1 MSEVGSVITNPNIAR
16 DGAAVGDHHPAH
28 DGELGEQNFVRF
40 TACRRRGV
48 RPHTAAPPPALAAA
62 ALRRGRVALA
72 VARSCANLRAVAAA
86 RQLLFLAGLL
96 ACNTSGET
104 TTGFTTPG
112 TTTPGVTTP
121 PDDTGGSSSSAGS
134 SSTSSSSSG
143 AEESSVGGSSSGG
156 MIWDM
161 GQPDFGGSP
170 VGCKGKIDFLF
181 VISSSGTMFD
191 QQKLLL
197 AAYPDFMAA
206 IEAEFPDFDRHILV
220 TDGDD
225 FYQMKDCSLC
235 ADPDDCDP
243 ASMEKS
249 CGIPLDTCDKK
260 LGAGVVFPIGVNASN
275 RRCDLADGHR
285 YITNA
290 DPDPLAAFECIA
302 QVGTGGDGELS
313 AEAMLAALQPDLN
326 GPGRCNEGFLR
337 DDALL
342 VVTIIRDTG
351 DVFSQG
357 EPEDWLDGLY
367 WSKGDNEDAVFVLV
381 ITTDADIYPSLCFPN
396 EPPHALGRLRTFV
409 DLVEHGYIGSIC
421 AESYGPFFAEAV
433 AQIGPLCDGLIPQ

>member
-1 MSEVGSVITNPNIAR
+1 VSTPW
-16 DGAAVGDHHPAH
+16 
-28 DGELGEQNFVRF
+28 
-40 TACRRRGV
+40 RRRTSALPLVAVV
-48 RPHTAAPPPALAAA
+48 R
-62 ALRRGRVALA
+62 
-72 VARSCANLRAVAAA
+72 A
-86 RQLLFLAGLL
+86 RQLLVLAGLL
-96 ACNTSGET
+96 ACNPSEEA
-104 TTGFTTPG
+104 TTGSM
-112 TTTPGVTTP
+112 TP
-121 PDDTGGSSSSAGS
+121 PAMTTLPGSTGESSSSGS

-143 AEESSVGGSSSGG
+143 AEESSVGGSGSSG

-161 GQPDFGGSP
+161 GQPVDFGNGKP

-181 VISSSGTMFD
+181 VIDSSGTMYEV
-191 QQKLLL
+191 QKRLL

-220 TDGDD
+220 TDGDE

-243 ASMEKS
+243 MSMDKS

-260 LGAGVVFPIGVNASN
+260 LGAGIVFPIGVNASN
-275 RRCDLADGHR
+275 RRCDLADGRR

-290 DPDPLAAFECIA
+290 DPDPLAAFQCIA
-302 QVGTGGDGELS
+302 QVGTGGAGDLA

-326 GPGRCNEGFLR
+326 GLGRCNEGFLR

-351 DVFSQG
+351 DNFSAG
-357 EPEDWLDGLY
+357 EPDEWIDWLY
-367 WSKGDNEDAVFVLV
+367 WSKGDNPDAVFVLV

-396 EPPHALGRLRTFV
+396 EPPHATGRLRTFV
-409 DLVEHGYIGSIC
+409 DLVAHGYIGSIC
-421 AESYGPFFAEAV
+421 APSYGPFFAEAL
-433 AQIGPLCDGLIPQ
+433 AQIGPLCDSLIPQ

>member
-1 MSEVGSVITNPNIAR
+1 MTASSASKTSSASLPAAVAVSAR
-16 DGAAVGDHHPAH
+16 TPRLHHLLSPPLPCGAAG
-28 DGELGEQNFVRF
+28 
-40 TACRRRGV
+40 
-48 RPHTAAPPPALAAA
+48 
-62 ALRRGRVALA
+62 VALA

-121 PDDTGGSSSSAGS
+121 PDNTGGSSSSAGS